1 MLINAIYQPYS
12 SHGKNLE
19 RNDERLQVQE
29 SVMKIIGRLNK
40 FNKSETM
47 PDIRNM
53 INELWQEIDNP
64 NNKVKQGGARLIKV
78 LFENANQQ
86 NAALYVNPTVQ
97 LIVPL
102 LQDPVVLR
110 DTQCAVSL
118 INCLGAVA
126 AVNESGLRQ
135 GSTIKVRSV

>member
-64 NNKVKQGGARLIKV
+64 NNKVKGV
-78 LFENANQQ
+78 TPENSK
-86 NAALYVNPTVQ
+86 PF
-97 LIVPL
+97 
-102 LQDPVVLR
+102 
-110 DTQCAVSL
+110 
-118 INCLGAVA
+118 
-126 AVNESGLRQ
+126 
-135 GSTIKVRSV
+135 